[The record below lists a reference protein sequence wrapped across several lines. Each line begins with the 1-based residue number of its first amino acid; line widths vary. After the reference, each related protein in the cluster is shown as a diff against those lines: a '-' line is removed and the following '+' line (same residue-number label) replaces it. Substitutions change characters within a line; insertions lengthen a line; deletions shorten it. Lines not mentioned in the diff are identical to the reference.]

1 MGGVQLVVEQVRKEG
16 AMTLAP
22 HCAAQH
28 YHDAYGLVKLDMD
41 EEPIWAWEN
50 MVYKNYEMLKPTA
63 RALARSS
70 AVYADDRVKKDT
82 TGCITRPEG
91 KA

>member
-1 MGGVQLVVEQVRKEG
+1 M
-16 AMTLAP
+16 
-22 HCAAQH
+22 
-28 YHDAYGLVKLDMD
+28 KLDMD

-50 MVYKNYEMLKPTA
+50 IVYKNYETLKPTA

-70 AVYADDRVKKDT
+70 AVYADERVKKDT

-91 KA
+91 KT

>member
-1 MGGVQLVVEQVRKEG
+1 
-16 AMTLAP
+16 
-22 HCAAQH
+22 
-28 YHDAYGLVKLDMD
+28 MD

-50 MVYKNYEMLKPTA
+50 MVYKNYETLKPTA

-70 AVYADDRVKKDT
+70 AVYADERVKKDT